1 MKIGSIFRFHV
12 FVAEEFSK
20 RTGAGFLLVV
30 GETFVI
36 RSGHVDCFI
45 MFVSSLNENS
55 TVQIILRDVIRSKID
70 SGQMRECYL
79 DDELVL

>member
-12 FVAEEFSK
+12 AADELPR
-20 RTGAGFLLVV
+20 RTGNGFLLVV

-45 MFVSSLNENS
+45 MFVSSLSENS
-55 TVQIILRDVIRSKID
+55 TVQVVLRDVIRSKID
-70 SGQMRECYL
+70 SGQMREYYF
-79 DDELVL
+79 DDEFVC